1 MKLTYIYHS
10 CFALETDKLTI
21 IFDYFKD
28 SGEALHSGLVNDYL
42 LMRPGKL
49 YVLSSHS
56 HYDHFNKE
64 ILQWKQRRSNIQ
76 YILSKDILDCKKAR
90 GQDAIFIDKGETYED
105 DNLFIKAFGSTD
117 AGISFLVEVDDK
129 KIFHAGDLNNWHWN
143 EESTPE
149 EVREA
154 EDFYLRELE
163 TLAEYTSQLALAMFP
178 VDPRLGKDYMRGAE
192 QFVSRIQTKIF
203 VPMHFDEEYGKAN
216 AFKEYAEAHGC
227 RFISL
232 THKGETIEV

>member
-28 SGEALHSGLVNDYL
+28 SGELPHSGAVHDYL
-42 LMRPGKL
+42 LTRPGKL
-49 YVLSSHS
+49 YVLGSHS

-64 ILQWKQRRSNIQ
+64 ILQWKLRRPDIR
-76 YILSKDILDCKKAR
+76 YILSKDILDCKKAHKE
-90 GQDAIFIDKGETYED
+90 DAVFIDKGEIYKD
-105 DNLFIKAFGSTD
+105 DYLFVKAFGSTD
-117 AGISFLVEVDDK
+117 AGISFLVEADGK
-129 KIFHAGDLNNWHWN
+129 KIFHSGDLNNWHWN
-143 EESTPE
+143 EESTPD
-149 EVREA
+149 EVCRA

-163 TLAEYTSQLALAMFP
+163 TLAKYTSQLDVAMFP

-192 QFVSRIQTKIF
+192 QFVNRIQIGIF
-203 VPMHFDEEYGKAN
+203 VPMHFDKEYGKAN

-227 RFISL
+227 RFMSL
-232 THKGETIEV
+232 TREGETIEF

>member
-28 SGEALHSGLVNDYL
+28 SGEVPHGGLVNDYL
-42 LMRPGKL
+42 LTRPGKL
-49 YVLSSHS
+49 YVLSTHS

-64 ILQWKQRRSNIQ
+64 VLQWKLRRPDIQ
-76 YILSKDILDCKKAR
+76 YILSKDILDCKKANKE
-90 GQDAIFIDKGETYED
+90 DAVFIDKGETYKD
-105 DNLFIKAFGSTD
+105 DYLFIKAFGSTD
-117 AGISFLVEVDDK
+117 TGISFFVEAEGK

-143 EESTPE
+143 EESTSE

-163 TLAEYTSQLALAMFP
+163 TLAEYTTQLDVAMFP

-192 QFVSRIQTKIF
+192 QFVNRIQTKIF
-203 VPMHFDEEYGKAN
+203 IPMHFDEAYGKAN

-227 RFISL
+227 RFMSL
-232 THKGETIEV
+232 THKGETIEF